1 MTIPI
6 SSFGASGATETSALS
21 GQAILGKDDF
31 LRILVA
37 QLRNQDPMSPM
48 EGTEF
53 ATQLAQFSSVE
64 QLIQLGEQM
73 KLAAAGTTELKLT
86 AQTTLGASMV
96 GRDVLL
102 NGNAVAVEDNVP
114 SRVVVE
120 LPSAAKDVMIRV
132 LGPDGKELMSQ
143 SFSNLSAGRRTLGL
157 DTGGLVPGNYTYDVI
172 AKDAKDQVI
181 KATPFSIG
189 RVEGMAFRGGTISLR
204 VNGTLVPMLDVV
216 EVMADS
222 GTTSGVPTTQEQ
234 TTP

>member
-1 MTIPI
+1 VTVPI
-6 SSFGASGATETSALS
+6 GSTGASSTTDSSALA
-21 GQAILGKDDF
+21 GQAVLGKDDF

-73 KLAAAGTTELKLT
+73 KVAAAGTTELKLT

-102 NGNAVAVEDNVP
+102 NGDALTVGDDGG
-114 SRVVVE
+114 SRVVAE
-120 LPSAAKDVMIRV
+120 FPTAAKDVAIRV
-132 LGPDGKELMSQ
+132 LGADGVEVMTQ
-143 SFSNLSAGRRTLGL
+143 NFSDVASGRRTFSL
-157 DTGGLVPGNYTYDVI
+157 DTGNLAPGTYQYEVI
-172 AKDAKDQVI
+172 ATDANKAVVT
-181 KATPFSIG
+181 ATPFTIG

-216 EVMADS
+216 EVMADP

>member
-1 MTIPI
+1 MTVPI
-6 SSFGASGATETSALS
+6 SSFGASGATDTSALA
-21 GQAILGKDDF
+21 GQAVLGKDDF

-73 KLAAAGTTELKLT
+73 KLAAEGTTELKLT

-102 NGNAVAVEDNVP
+102 NGDSVLVEDGAA

-120 LPSAAKDVMIRV
+120 FPSTAKDVAIRI
-132 LGPDGKELMSQ
+132 LGADGKEVMSEAFSDVAAGRQ
-143 SFSNLSAGRRTLGL
+143 SFALNTDALA
-157 DTGGLVPGNYTYDVI
+157 PGTYRYEVI
-172 AKDAKDQVI
+172 AKDANNEVI
-181 KATPFSIG
+181 TVTPFSIG

>member
-6 SSFGASGATETSALS
+6 SGAGANSPTETNPFA
-21 GQAILGKDDF
+21 GQAVLGKDDF

-102 NGNAVAVEDNVP
+102 NGNTVVVEDGAT

-120 LPSAAKDVMIRV
+120 FPSAAKDVDIRV
-132 LGPDGKELMSQ
+132 LGADGKEVLTQ
-143 SFSNLSAGRRTLGL
+143 SFSDVTAGRRTFTMN
-157 DTGGLVPGNYTYDVI
+157 TGSLAPGTYSYEVI
-172 AKDAKDQVI
+172 AKDANNTVI
-181 KATPFSIG
+181 TATPFSVG

-216 EVMADS
+216 EVMADP

>member
-1 MTIPI
+1 MTVPI
-6 SSFGASGATETSALS
+6 SSLGASSTTDTSALA
-21 GQAILGKDDF
+21 GQAVLGKDDF

-73 KLAAAGTTELKLT
+73 KLSAAGTTELKLT

-102 NGNAVAVEDNVP
+102 NGNTVAVEAGVS

-120 LPSAAKDVMIRV
+120 LPSTAKDVTIRV
-132 LGPDGKELMSQ
+132 LGPDGKEVMTQ
-143 SFSNLSAGRRTLGL
+143 SFSNLAAGRRTLGL
-157 DTGGLVPGNYTYDVI
+157 DTDNLAPGNYTYDVV
-172 AKDAKDQVI
+172 AKDASDKVI
-181 KATPFSIG
+181 TATPFSIG

-222 GTTSGVPTTQEQ
+222 GTTTGVPTTQEQ